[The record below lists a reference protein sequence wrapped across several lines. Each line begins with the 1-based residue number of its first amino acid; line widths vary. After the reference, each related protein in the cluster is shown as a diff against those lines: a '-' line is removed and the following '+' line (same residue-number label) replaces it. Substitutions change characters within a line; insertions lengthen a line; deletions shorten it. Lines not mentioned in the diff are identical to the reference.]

1 MLRLLHRAIQ
11 LRAGKKRETE
21 NTADGLIIR
30 NECETDLTDT
40 DKIASFP
47 RKGEKTVGAHCAHA
61 EKKHRHLLFIEYIY
75 IFFFIR
81 YLSLTNRE
89 P

>member
-75 IFFFIR
+75 IYIFFH
-81 YLSLTNRE
+81 SLPFSNK